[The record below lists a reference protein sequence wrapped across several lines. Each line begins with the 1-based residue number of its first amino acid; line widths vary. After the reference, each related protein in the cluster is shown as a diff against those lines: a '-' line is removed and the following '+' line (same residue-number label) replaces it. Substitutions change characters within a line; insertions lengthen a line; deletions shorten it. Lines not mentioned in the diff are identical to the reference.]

1 MEFLLL
7 IFVTIKTQRLWLQKR
22 NKQRRKMPSDIL
34 FGEQWQ
40 QINV

>member
-7 IFVTIKTQRLWLQKR
+7 IFVTIKTQRLWPQKR
-22 NKQRRKMPSDIL
+22 DEQRREAPLDIL